1 MDLIHGI
8 DTDRVRQ
15 IILTNMLAILADFGV
30 VPICEAI
37 QALAE
42 LAIVQDPGV
51 RIVQDY
57 VLARP
62 SSTVRWRSGR
72 PDDA

>member
-30 VPICEAI
+30 VPICEGI
-37 QALAE
+37 EALAE
-42 LAIVQDPGV
+42 LAIVQDPAFASCRTTYSPV
-51 RIVQDY
+51 
-57 VLARP
+57 P